1 MEMTLKV
8 GDVVT
13 SKATNTP
20 RMTIQGFFQE
30 LNSVNFSKEPS
41 EWVLCNYYNH
51 DKGEFIKSK
60 FNVKELIIV

>member
-1 MEMTLKV
+1 MEKTLKV

-30 LNSVNFSKEPS
+30 SNSVHFSKEPS

-60 FNVKELIIV
+60 FNVKELVTV